1 MKSSKNL
8 GTPGCMIV
16 LAKHFLWWVEARA
29 LRGRAGSHGD
39 SGLDLLAFDYHERN
53 QRQEANCVKLD
64 MLAGVGLH
72 VNIDQSVKRL

>member
-16 LAKHFLWWVEARA
+16 LAEHFLWWVEARA

-39 SGLDLLAFDYHERN
+39 SRLDLLAFDYHERN
-53 QRQEANCVKLD
+53 QRQRQEENCVKLTCWRVS
-64 MLAGVGLH
+64 A
-72 VNIDQSVKRL
+72 SVLI